1 MSKVSNM
8 RERVHQPFR
17 DALIRTSGAYAG
29 ELQDRT
35 ELFVRA
41 GKPDG
46 ESNLK
51 QGSVLPSDQSMVILV
66 LRCLLHFRAPVNRSG
81 ETLDYSADPTGHN
94 GDWWINAANMA
105 QATQLMAGSVPG
117 NYHDVDRLYK
127 QASEQ
132 LLWDFGCGEKVSI
145 RSMPSSYFPWGAG
158 LVGELGGVSDL
169 IHYNNGDASHEAM
182 LRLGRAVGL
191 VPRQNVTCTANIAR
205 LPGINSGVFGMTQG
219 ARDMLNLRD
228 NLNAVDL
235 VQKTIAF
242 CFDGLFSRDV
252 Q

>member
-29 ELQDRT
+29 ELQDQT

-66 LRCLLHFRAPVNRSG
+66 LRCLLHFRSPVVRSKLTFTASDLSG
-81 ETLDYSADPTGHN
+81 QN
-94 GDWWINAANMA
+94 GDYFIDPLSPGNAGTLLN
-105 QATQLMAGSVPG
+105 GSVPG
-117 NYHDVDRLYK
+117 DYHDVERLYK

-169 IHYNNGDASHEAM
+169 VHFNNGDASHEAM

-191 VPRQNVTCTANIAR
+191 VPRQNVTCKASIAR
-205 LPGINSGVFGMTQG
+205 LPGTNAATFNMNQG
-219 ARDMLNLRD
+219 SRDMLNLRD

-235 VQKTIAF
+235 TQKTIAF

>member
-29 ELQDRT
+29 ELQDQT
-35 ELFVRA
+35 ELFIRA
-41 GKPDG
+41 GKNDG

-66 LRCLLHFRAPVNRSG
+66 LRCLLHFRAPVQRSG

-94 GDWWINAANMA
+94 GDWWISAGNVAAATGFLNGNM
-105 QATQLMAGSVPG
+105 PG
-117 NYHDVDRLYK
+117 DYHDVERLYK

-145 RSMPSSYFPWGAG
+145 KSMPSSYFPWGAG

-169 IHYNNGDASHEAM
+169 VHFNNGDASHEAM

-191 VPRQNVTCTANIAR
+191 VPRQNVTCKASIVG
-205 LPGINSGVFGMTQG
+205 LPRTNSAVFGMNQG
-219 ARDMLNLRD
+219 SRDMLNLRD

-235 VQKTIAF
+235 VQKTVAF

>member
-17 DALIRTSGAYAG
+17 DALLRTSGAYAG
-29 ELQDRT
+29 DLQDQT

-66 LRCLLHFRAPVNRSG
+66 LRCLLHFRAPRVRSAAS
-81 ETLDYSADPTGHN
+81 LDYTVDPSGWN
-94 GDWWINAANMA
+94 GDYFITDAAAAN
-105 QATQLMAGSVPG
+105 TLLAGSMPG
-117 NYHDVDRLYK
+117 DYHDVERLYK

-158 LVGELGGVSDL
+158 LVGDLGGVSDL
-169 IHYNNGDASHEAM
+169 VHFNNGEASHEAM

-191 VPRQNVTCTANIAR
+191 VPRQNVTCKASIAR
-205 LPGINSGVFGMTQG
+205 LPSTNSGTFGMTQG
-219 ARDMLNLRD
+219 SRDMLNLRD

>member
-29 ELQDRT
+29 ELQDQT

-66 LRCLLHFRAPVNRSG
+66 LRCLLHFRSPRKRST
-81 ETLDYSADPTGHN
+81 ETLDITADPNGYN
-94 GDWWINAANMA
+94 GDYFI
-105 QATQLMAGSVPG
+105 SVPANAQPILNG
-117 NYHDVDRLYK
+117 SMPGDYHDVERLYK

-169 IHYNNGDASHEAM
+169 VHFNNGDASHEAM

-191 VPRQNVTCTANIAR
+191 VPRQNVTCKASIAR
-205 LPGINSGVFGMTQG
+205 LPGTNAAVFGMTQG
-219 ARDMLNLRD
+219 SRDMLNLRD

>member
-29 ELQDRT
+29 EVQDST

-51 QGSVLPSDQSMVILV
+51 QGAVLPSDQSMVILV
-66 LRCLLHFRAPVNRSG
+66 LRCLLHFRSPVCRSKDQFVSPD
-81 ETLDYSADPTGHN
+81 TTGVN
-94 GDWWINAANMA
+94 GDYFITGANAVQAA
-105 QATQLMAGSVPG
+105 QIMNGSVPG
-117 NYHDVDRLYK
+117 DYHDVERLYR

-145 RSMPSSYFPWGAG
+145 RSMPSGYFPWGAG
-158 LVGELGGVSDL
+158 LVGDLGGVSDL
-169 IHYNNGDASHEAM
+169 IHFNNGVPSHEAM

-191 VPRQNVTCTANIAR
+191 VPRQNVTCKANIAR
-205 LPGINSGVFGMTQG
+205 LPGTNSATFGMSQG
-219 ARDMLNLRD
+219 TRDMLNLRD
-228 NLNAVDL
+228 NLNAADL
-235 VQKTIAF
+235 VQKTIMF

>member
-17 DALIRTSGAYAG
+17 DALIRTSGAYPG
-29 ELQDRT
+29 ELQDQT

-66 LRCLLHFRAPVNRSG
+66 LRCLLHFRAPVARSKKEFVATDLSG
-81 ETLDYSADPTGHN
+81 VN
-94 GDWWINAANMA
+94 GDFFIDPASPGS
-105 QATQLMAGSVPG
+105 AGTLLNGNVPG
-117 NYHDVDRLYK
+117 DYHDVDRLYK

-191 VPRQNVTCTANIAR
+191 VPRQNVTCKAAIAR
-205 LPGINSGVFGMTQG
+205 LPGTNAAVFNMNQG
-219 ARDMLNLRD
+219 PRDMLNLRD